1 MNDTHTPEEDVST
14 AVADGHPAD
23 AIAELDAA
31 DAPAAAEQYAS
42 ELAAELD
49 AVGVTDADPV
59 QLQADLGIATGENP
73 GAEI

>member
-1 MNDTHTPEEDVST
+1 MNDTHTPEEDVSA
-14 AVADGHPAD
+14 AVGNGHRAD

-49 AVGVTDADPV
+49 GVGVTDGDPV
-59 QLQADLGIATGENP
+59 QLQADLGIAAADDSR
-73 GAEI
+73 AET